1 MQWLSAIDEILI
13 SATAEQAV
21 LLWSIRSALQSFVT
35 PTPEPEPIYVNVV
48 DLKMLR
54 LERRVIE
61 RCALGAEISGHKV
74 KKQPPD
80 LTAGEFNRRE

>member
-1 MQWLSAIDEILI
+1 MSESPNEQPRILQWLSAIDEILI

-54 LERRVIE
+54 LERRVLE
-61 RCALGAEISGHKV
+61 RCRVCGKARH
-74 KKQPPD
+74 
-80 LTAGEFNRRE
+80 